1 MKCDLLI
8 DNVKVATMAGGREPY
23 GLIDDGAIAVDDGAI
38 LQVGKRHSPANIEA
52 GRVIDGRGMLA
63 TPGLIDCHTH
73 IVYGGNRANEF
84 EQRLTGVSYEEI
96 ARRGGGIVSTV
107 KATRAAT
114 ADELLADAGRRVR
127 SLMGE
132 GVTTLEAK
140 TGYGLDPENE
150 SKMVRV
156 MEMLER
162 DLPVDLSKTFLG
174 AHAVPP
180 ELSGRPDDYIRIVI
194 EDMLPLVAD
203 RVDAVDVFCETIAFD
218 LDQTQRVFAA
228 ARKHNLPLKI
238 HAEQL
243 SNMGAA
249 AMAASMGALSAD
261 HLEHIDERGVR
272 ALAANGTTA
281 VLLPGAFY
289 FLREKQL
296 PPVDLFRRDRV
307 PMAVATDCNPGS
319 SPCLSILTILNM
331 ACTLFRLSPEEA
343 LAGVTINAARALGIH
358 STAGSIEAG
367 KKADLV
373 LWDVD
378 PPAELSYY
386 LGHNP
391 CRTVIKNGTVVIS
404 DGVIG

>member
-1 MKCDLLI
+1 MA
-8 DNVKVATMAGGREPY
+8 VAE
-23 GLIDDGAIAVDDGAI
+23 GL
-38 LQVGKRHSPANIEA
+38 
-52 GRVIDGRGMLA
+52 
-63 TPGLIDCHTH
+63 
-73 IVYGGNRANEF
+73 
-84 EQRLTGVSYEEI
+84 
-96 ARRGGGIVSTV
+96 
-107 KATRAAT
+107 
-114 ADELLADAGRRVR
+114 
-127 SLMGE
+127 
-132 GVTTLEAK
+132 
-140 TGYGLDPENE
+140 
-150 SKMVRV
+150 
-156 MEMLER
+156 
-162 DLPVDLSKTFLG
+162 
-174 AHAVPP
+174 
-180 ELSGRPDDYIRIVI
+180 
-194 EDMLPLVAD
+194 AD

-378 PPAELSYY
+378 APAELSYY

-404 DGVIG
+404 DGVIN